1 MGEETKKISKE
12 EVIAKLKDD
21 GDFDKLRLKIIR
33 KLKDNEEL
41 RNNIIAAVR
50 QSAALNRP
58 GAENMKLRQLSDAI
72 YDEVGNKVM
81 GQISDSLWEIIR
93 SEGGMRSGITETV
106 QSVYNKLANP
116 QGKEKGESSIHEMVP
131 VEKEA
136 ENNRIIKATV
146 GRVDETLSDG
156 EPKEP
161 PGFSLSN
168 NRYSNHHQLQ
178 HKAKQQLPRPYSN
191 GALENCKEEPRH
203 SQDGKEQDDVD
214 VGVPPGFSEDINRKQ
229 PCDVSD
235 EDPDVPPGFGR

>member
-33 KLKDNEEL
+33 KLKDKEEL
-41 RNNIIAAVR
+41 RNSIIAAVK

-58 GAENMKLRQLSDAI
+58 GAENMKPRQLSDAVH
-72 YDEVGNKVM
+72 DEVGNKVM
-81 GQISDSLWEIIR
+81 DQISDGLWEIIR
-93 SEGGMRSGITETV
+93 SESGMRSEITETV

-116 QGKEKGESSIHEMVP
+116 QGKEKGESSIHGILP

-136 ENNRIIKATV
+136 QNNGIIKATAS
-146 GRVDETLSDG
+146 RVDETLPDG

-168 NRYSNHHQLQ
+168 YHHSNHYQ
-178 HKAKQQLPRPYSN
+178 QQLPRPYNN
-191 GALENCKEEPRH
+191 GAVANFKEELRH
-203 SQDGKEQDDVD
+203 LEDVQEQDEVD
-214 VGVPPGFSEDINRKQ
+214 IGVPPSFSKDIDQKQ
-229 PCDVSD
+229 PYDSSD
-235 EDPDVPPGFGR
+235 EDPDVPPGFG